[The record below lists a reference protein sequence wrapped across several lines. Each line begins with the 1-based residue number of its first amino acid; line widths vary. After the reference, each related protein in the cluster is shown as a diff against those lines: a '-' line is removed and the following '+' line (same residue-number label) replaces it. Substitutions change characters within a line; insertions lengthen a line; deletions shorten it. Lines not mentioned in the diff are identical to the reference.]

1 MPFRE
6 FLISAFCLRVLAMKL
21 NHRHARAIFSLGLL
35 LLQIGLGTGCAAAVP
50 VVTDPATETHWPLE
64 GGNVGRTRQA
74 EAQIAPPLRVASEI
88 PIAQSGEFVSP
99 ISYADGLVYADGE
112 ASLHVFPQASDE
124 AAWEIQLPGYF
135 LSPLISGNRVFVR
148 AESGGEGFLF
158 ALDARNGAKLWQ
170 FRFPQVGSEHQNI
183 GGHVTSPVLA
193 GGKLL
198 VASARVFY
206 ALDPET
212 GQIDWELPLAEPVAS
227 SAAAG
232 EGLAYISDFTHTYA
246 VDIATG
252 AEQWRFSG
260 QDATLFF
267 APVVREGRVLI
278 GLGSE
283 LVALDAATGDV
294 LWRTGMGTAPVVP
307 GGATSD
313 VAFGKSTHELTAYDM
328 QDGTPLWRY
337 SALNF
342 VSLPCISGDYL
353 YTIIRLGHA
362 SQVIALTLHSG
373 EEVWRS
379 DPMALARSAPVVANG
394 QVYVRSES
402 GTIVAFSS
410 SPTPRTG

>member
-1 MPFRE
+1 MKSDARY
-6 FLISAFCLRVLAMKL
+6 ALAVVG
-21 NHRHARAIFSLGLL
+21 LGVLL
-35 LLQIGLGTGCAAAVP
+35 LHTWLLVGCTVHTPAVP
-50 VVTDPATETHWPLE
+50 ALATNWPLE
-64 GGNVGRTRQA
+64 GGDAGRTRQA
-74 EAQIAPPLRVASEI
+74 EAQITPPLRLASEI

-99 ISYADGLVYADGE
+99 ISYADGRVYADGE
-112 ASLHVFPQASDE
+112 ASLHVFARASRE

-135 LSPLISGNRVFVR
+135 LSPLISEDRVFVR
-148 AESGGEGFLF
+148 AESGEKGFLF
-158 ALDARNGAKLWQ
+158 ALDARSGAKQWQ
-170 FRFPQVGSEHQNI
+170 FQFPQVGSEHQNI

-193 GGKLL
+193 EGKLL

-212 GQIDWELPLAEPVAS
+212 GEIEWTLPLVEPVSS

-260 QDATLFF
+260 QEITLFF
-267 APVVREGRVLI
+267 APVVHNGRVLI
-278 GLGSE
+278 GRGTE
-283 LVALDAATGDV
+283 LVALDAQTGAV
-294 LWRTGMGTAPVVP
+294 LWRTGIGAAAMVP
-307 GGATSD
+307 GGATD
-313 VAFGKSTHELTAYDM
+313 DIAFGKSTHALTAYDL

-337 SALNF
+337 TALNF

-353 YTIIRLGHA
+353 YTIVRLGPA
-362 SQVIALTLHSG
+362 SQVVALTLHSG

-379 DPMALARSAPVVANG
+379 DPMNLARSAPVVADG

-402 GTIVAFSS
+402 GTIVVFAAR
-410 SPTPRTG
+410 PAPGTG